1 MSVSLAETPAAV
13 AAPTRPAAAPSPS
26 VALAAFSLAQRE
38 LVRFFRQRTRVV
50 GALVQPV
57 LFWVVLGAG
66 MRSAFDAP
74 AYADGLDMTY
84 QAYFLPGVAAMIVLF
99 TAIFAT
105 ISVIEDRREGFLQ
118 GVLVAPVP
126 RAGIVLGK
134 VLGGAAI
141 AFLQAGLF
149 VALAPLLNLVGL
161 APGVQFLFEQGGFD
175 VASALLT
182 AGWIALLSVGL
193 TALGYCMAWPLDST
207 QGFHALMSVVLLPM
221 WLLSGAAFPAD
232 EGWLK
237 WVVAANPLTYGVAG
251 LRRAMTPALADVP
264 ATLTL
269 PGAGV
274 AALVFGGFT
283 LACLIVAVLI
293 TRRRHPREAR

>member
-1 MSVSLAETPAAV
+1 MSTALAPTAAV
-13 AAPTRPAAAPSPS
+13 AARSSADSAASPSPS
-26 VALAAFSLAQRE
+26 VSLAAFSLAKRE

-66 MRSAFDAP
+66 MDSAFATP
-74 AYADGLDMTY
+74 GYAAEAGLTMTY
-84 QAYFLPGVAAMIVLF
+84 QAYFLPGIAAMILLF

-141 AFLQAGLF
+141 AVLQAGVF

-161 APGVQFLFEQGGFD
+161 APGVGYGFTIEA
-175 VASALLT
+175 VLLT
-182 AGWIALLSVGL
+182 AGWLVLIAVGL

-207 QGFHALMSVVLLPM
+207 QGFHALMSVVLFPM

-232 EGWLK
+232 NGWVQ

-251 LRRAMTPALADVP
+251 LRRAMTPAIADVP

-269 PGAGV
+269 PSAGV
-274 AALVFGGFT
+274 GAAVFGAFT
-283 LACLIVAVLI
+283 LVLLAAAVWM

>member
-1 MSVSLAETPAAV
+1 MSAAPAAV
-13 AAPTRPAAAPSPS
+13 SAAEAAAPPKPS

-66 MRSAFDAP
+66 MHSAFDAP
-74 AYADGLDMTY
+74 GYATDAGLTMTY
-84 QAYFLPGVAAMIVLF
+84 QAYFLPGIAAMILLF

-134 VLGGAAI
+134 VAGGAAI
-141 AFLQAGLF
+141 AVIQAGLF

-161 APGVQFLFEQGGFD
+161 APGVQFLTEQGGFTL
-175 VASALLT
+175 ASVLLT
-182 AGWIALLSVGL
+182 AGWLVLLAVGL

-232 EGWLK
+232 GGWLR

-274 AALVFGGFT
+274 GAAVFGTFT
-283 LACLIVAVLI
+283 LACLTAAVLM

>member
-1 MSVSLAETPAAV
+1 MSTALAQPALARSSSGEGS
-13 AAPTRPAAAPSPS
+13 ARPAGQPTPS
-26 VALAAFSLAQRE
+26 VLLAAFSLAQRE

-66 MRSAFDAP
+66 MHSAFEAP
-74 AYADGLDMTY
+74 SYADGLDMSY

-134 VLGGAAI
+134 VFGGAAI

-149 VALAPLLNLVGL
+149 VALAPLLNYLGL
-161 APGVQFLFEQGGFD
+161 APGVEYGFT
-175 VASALLT
+175 VSSVLLT

-232 EGWLK
+232 GSWLK

-251 LRRAMTPALADVP
+251 LRRAMTPAIADVP

-274 AALVFGGFT
+274 GALVFGGFT
-283 LACLIVAVLI
+283 VICLAAAVVM

>member
-1 MSVSLAETPAAV
+1 MSTAVASPRSAAAPAAV
-13 AAPTRPAAAPSPS
+13 SSPGAAPRPS
-26 VALAAFSLAQRE
+26 VGLAAFSLAKRE

-66 MRSAFDAP
+66 MDSAFATPDYAADA
-74 AYADGLDMTY
+74 GLTMTY
-84 QAYFLPGVAAMIVLF
+84 QAYFLPGIAAMILLF

-126 RAGIVLGK
+126 RVGIVLGK

-141 AFLQAGLF
+141 AVIQAGVF
-149 VALAPLLNLVGL
+149 VALAPLLNFVGL
-161 APGVQFLFEQGGFD
+161 APGVGYGFT
-175 VASALLT
+175 VPAAVLT
-182 AGWIALLSVGL
+182 AGWLVLIAVGL

-207 QGFHALMSVVLLPM
+207 QGFHALMSVVLFPM

-232 EGWLK
+232 GGWVQY
-237 WVVAANPLTYGVAG
+237 VVAANPLTYGVAG

-269 PGAGV
+269 PSQAVGA
-274 AALVFGGFT
+274 AVFGAFT
-283 LACLIVAVLI
+283 VVCLAVAVWI

>member
-1 MSVSLAETPAAV
+1 M
-13 AAPTRPAAAPSPS
+13 
-26 VALAAFSLAQRE
+26 
-38 LVRFFRQRTRVV
+38 RFFRQRTRVV

-66 MRSAFDAP
+66 MGSAFAAP
-74 AYADGLDMTY
+74 DSFAAAADGMTY

-126 RAGIVLGK
+126 RVGIVLGK

-141 AFLQAGLF
+141 AVIQAGLF
-149 VALAPLLNLVGL
+149 LALAPLLNLVGL
-161 APGVQFLFEQGGFD
+161 APGVGYGFTAAG
-175 VASALLT
+175 VALT
-182 AGWIALLSVGL
+182 AGWVVLLSVGL

-251 LRRAMTPALADVP
+251 LRRAMTPALNDVP

-269 PGAGV
+269 PSAGV
-274 AALVFGGFT
+274 GAAVFGAFT
-283 LACLIVAVLI
+283 LVCLAAAVVM